1 MTKTA
6 LDGLLVLDL
15 SQFVAGAFCG
25 KLFAA
30 FGAEVIKI
38 EPPEGDGARQEGP
51 FPGNRP
57 DPEASALFLYL
68 NTGKQGATLN
78 LKAPEGADILRQLA
92 RQADVLIENFA
103 PGAMARLGLAPHALR
118 ALNPRLVTVSI
129 SNFGE
134 TGPYRDYKAD
144 SMVEQALGGYLY
156 VNGDPEREP
165 LAMGGHQ
172 PEYQGGLHGYSG
184 ALVALLAREGSGRG
198 QHVEI
203 SLHEC
208 MASIHQFTVNR
219 YVHTGRVQRRIGNR
233 YQRAHPITI
242 YPCQDG
248 LVSIAISMQDQYE
261 RFLRLIGRADL
272 LADARFATTFVCS
285 ENDAAFDE
293 AIRPWL
299 LDHTRDEI
307 VYSCQEH
314 RVPAAFV
321 NDVRQVMDDPQLR
334 ARGFWRELSH
344 PVAGTWPVAGL
355 PFHMS
360 GTPPE
365 LRRACLLGEHNRE
378 VYAGRLA
385 FDAARLADLKA
396 RGIL

>member
-1 MTKTA
+1 MTRTA
-6 LDGLLVLDL
+6 LDGLMVLDL
-15 SQFVAGAFCG
+15 SQFVAGAYCG

-30 FGAEVIKI
+30 FGAEVIKV
-38 EPPEGDGARQEGP
+38 EPPEGEGARREGP
-51 FPGNRP
+51 FPGSQP

-68 NTGKQGATLN
+68 NTGKKGTTLN
-78 LKAPEGADILRQLA
+78 LKNQEGAEILRQLA

-103 PGAMARLGLAPHALR
+103 AGEMARLGLAPQYLR

-134 TGPYRDYKAD
+134 TGPYRNYKAD
-144 SMVEQALGGYLY
+144 SMVEQALGGYMY
-156 VNGDPEREP
+156 VNGHPQREP

-184 ALVALLAREGSGRG
+184 ALVALLAREWSGRG

-208 MASIHQFTVNR
+208 MASMHQFTVNR
-219 YVHTGRVQRRIGNR
+219 YVYTGRIQKRIGNR

-242 YPCQDG
+242 YPCKDG
-248 LVSIAISMQDQYE
+248 LVSIAVSMQDQYE

-272 LADARFATTFVCS
+272 LADARFATISVCS
-285 ENDAAFDE
+285 ENDAAFDGE
-293 AIRPWL
+293 IRPWL
-299 LDHTRDEI
+299 MEHTREEI

-321 NDVRQVMDDPQLR
+321 NDVGQVMDDPQFR
-334 ARGFWRELSH
+334 ARGFWQELSH
-344 PVAGTWPVAGL
+344 PVAGTRPVAGL

-360 GTPPE
+360 GTPPAV
-365 LRRACLLGEHNRE
+365 RRACLLGEHNRE
-378 VYAGRLA
+378 VFAGRLG
-385 FDAARLADLKA
+385 FGEARLADLKA